1 MGVYDIDQAKQKVTD
16 YATQKYG
23 RGPQNE
29 TEWGAVGKGIN
40 YGDGVDDNELTQAY
54 GNADNYAQSI
64 GAPATAQAQAPAQAP
79 APQPQAAPQVSPIQQ
94 AFQGS
99 LLNTL
104 NQSQQ
109 QPSITDP
116 ALAAQSETFRAS
128 QQRSAERQ
136 RSQLA
141 ERMASQGFA
150 NGGAGGAL
158 DAGIGQINAQRGL
171 NEANFDA
178 GLVGNEVSARR
189 NELMQAM
196 QLAASIG
203 NQDAARALQKE
214 LSMLDVG
221 LRGRGLDIQES
232 LGGQDIGLRKE
243 AIQQQ
248 GSLGR
253 GDLALRLL
261 LGQQGNQQF
270 YDQLGL
276 GAGQWLADF
285 NQNNFM
291 NYMGGF

>member
-1 MGVYDIDQAKQKVTD
+1 MADLYEDPTAKQQQKWGSPYGEVKQAPGTYVGGSSVTAQD
-16 YATQKYG
+16 PSWNQGYQDISAYSS
-23 RGPQNE
+23 GP
-29 TEWGAVGKGIN
+29 
-40 YGDGVDDNELTQAY
+40 
-54 GNADNYAQSI
+54 
-64 GAPATAQAQAPAQAP
+64 APAPQAP
-79 APQPQAAPQVSPIQQ
+79 APQPQQQAPAPQAQAAPQVSPIQQ

-99 LLNTL
+99 LLSML

-109 QPSITDP
+109 PPSITDP

-136 RSQLA
+136 RSALA
-141 ERMASQGFA
+141 ERMAAQGFA
-150 NGGAGGAL
+150 SGGAGGAL
-158 DAGIGQINAQRGL
+158 DAGIQQIGAQRGL

-178 GLVGNEVSARR
+178 ELVGNEVSARR

-203 NQDAARALQKE
+203 NQEAARELQKE
-214 LSMLDVG
+214 LSMLDIG
-221 LRGRGLDIQES
+221 LRGRGLDIQEN